1 MSKKNTRP
9 EQEIDRIVVSQANDD
24 SAWGSPIHV
33 HKTRQASLSIPPD
46 LAARAAFLARLHRK
60 NSMEEWLTRIIQE
73 RIELEEAAF
82 TGAKQDLR
90 AKAD

>member
-1 MSKKNTRP
+1 MSNKTKLS
-9 EQEIDRIVVSQANDD
+9 EHEIDRIVISQANDN
-24 SAWGSPIHV
+24 SAWGNPILV
-33 HKTRQASLSIPPD
+33 RKTRRASLSIPPD

-82 TGAKQDLR
+82 SGAKQDLS
-90 AKAD
+90 AKAG